1 MKTRKRILEL
11 AADRPVSSSEV
22 AEVLGVTR
30 QTAHHH
36 LAALVR
42 LGDLTRTG
50 SGRATRYHRP
60 STTLPLVAAWLDD
73 AAAEASLLGGV
84 GDSLRQRLS
93 GPDDPLVSTVWAFDY
108 MLLNASRERERYDDV
123 GPFGPLHHL
132 VGREPYPPPLDR
144 VPDETVS
151 LWAKL
156 SELVTHPYLRARLN
170 DLLWERRWSGRP
182 YLHALTAIDAY
193 LEFAPMV
200 DGIESSDALGRAF
213 RLARALKDHNRAGR
227 VVEAALQLAET
238 GLESA
243 EPLPG
248 VVLGLLDIALNDP
261 VEDARQ
267 RAAALLHQAMDVFD
281 DPWIQEQIIGRQLA
295 VTSDGPE
302 QKRRTQRRSVDLW
315 REQASAITGM
325 KRMFFLERA
334 LEHARTHGFR
344 EEADEIRR
352 ELQELEFDEGEIQ
365 SISTEVE
372 LPGDYIENTINGIC
386 SADNWGDCLS
396 RLLTLG
402 PLSGSLQ
409 QNRET
414 VHQQAQQFVFQNLFD
429 QHVRGPGNE
438 TIFTARSDEDK
449 ANVALARQESMAI
462 DMASYIAAEALD
474 RFHAT
479 HGNPPKAELEAFFT
493 TPFIERGSAERIAAS
508 IEHYAHRRFEECVMV
523 LLPRIERTIREL
535 LRKIGQPVW
544 REPPHRSKQL
554 YGQQRPLWTLLS
566 QLKDKL
572 DEDWRSYLVALLV
585 KPLGHNLRNRYMHGL
600 VDQTTRE
607 HAAALIHAVTYLA
620 ALQPEAPRRD
630 DPDRTEP

>member
-1 MKTRKRILEL
+1 M
-11 AADRPVSSSEV
+11 
-22 AEVLGVTR
+22 LGVTR

-42 LGDLTRTG
+42 SGDLTRTG
-50 SGRATRYHRP
+50 SSRATRYHRP
-60 STTLPLVAAWLDD
+60 STTLPLVAAWVDD
-73 AAAEASLLGGV
+73 AAANARRLKGV
-84 GDSLRQRLS
+84 GDSLRLRLRD
-93 GPDDPLVSTVWAFDY
+93 PDDPLASTAWAFDY
-108 MLLNASRERERYDDV
+108 RLINPFRERERYDDI

-132 VGREPYPPPLDR
+132 VDWQPYPPPLDS
-144 VPDETVS
+144 VPDETIS

-170 DLLWERRWSGRP
+170 DLLWERQWPEQS
-182 YLHALTAIDAY
+182 YLNAFTAIDGY
-193 LEFAPMV
+193 LEYAPMV

-213 RLARALKDHNRAGR
+213 HLARALNDHNRAGR
-227 VVEAALQLAET
+227 VVEAALQLAEMV
-238 GLESA
+238 LESA
-243 EPLPG
+243 EPFPG
-248 VVLGLLDIALNDP
+248 VVLGLLDIALSHSEEN
-261 VEDARQ
+261 ARQ
-267 RAAALLHQAMDVFD
+267 RAAALLRQAMDVFD

-295 VTSDGPE
+295 VTSGGPE
-302 QKRRTQRRSVDLW
+302 QKRTMQRRSVDLW
-315 REQASAITGM
+315 REQASAMTGM

-334 LEHARTHGFR
+334 LEHARTHQFN
-344 EEADEIRR
+344 EEAEEILL

-365 SISTEVE
+365 SISTEAE
-372 LPGDYIENTINGIC
+372 LPGDYIENTISWIC

-414 VHQQAQQFVFQNLFD
+414 VRQQAQQFVLLNLFD
-429 QHVRGPGNE
+429 QYARGPRNE

-479 HGNPPKAELEAFFT
+479 HGNPPKAELEAVFT

-508 IEHYAHRRFEECVMV
+508 IEHYAHRRFDECVMV

-544 REPPHRSKQL
+544 RERPHRSKKQL

-572 DEDWRSYLVALLV
+572 DEDWRSYLVTLLV

-630 DPDRTEP
+630 DPDRTGP